1 MLVPPS
7 NSMTASTRSTLLV
20 ALALALAASGCGGSN
35 SRTTSSHAVHIR
47 STARAAVAPKP
58 LRLTYRRLFTLSAP
72 LRDSATVPLGGTQ
85 FALLG
90 GLNAADTSADGVE
103 VLDLRHVVSSTV
115 LPQPQHDA
123 QGAALGGDVYVFGG
137 GDLTELDH
145 IVRFDPARH
154 TVSTVGQLPRASS
167 DVGVTEVG
175 GTAYIVGGYDGTSW
189 LNTILA
195 WRPGSPARVA
205 GHLPVGLRYAGVT
218 AVDGDVLIVGGST
231 PVAASRD
238 IYRFDPATGQVR
250 AIGRLPHALT
260 HLSAATLGTFAYA
273 VGGRGD
279 LTTAQTAGVWSIDP
293 RTGVVRPAGRLPAP
307 LSDADVLSVGTGI
320 VVAGGLTPAGTVAGV
335 GELVP
340 AR

>member
-1 MLVPPS
+1 
-7 NSMTASTRSTLLV
+7 MTASTRSALL
-20 ALALALAASGCGGSN
+20 LALGLALVASGCGGAS
-35 SRTTSSHAVHIR
+35 SPATSSHAAHKP
-47 STARAAVAPKP
+47 STPRAAVAPRP
-58 LRLTYRRLFTLSAP
+58 LRLTYRRLFALPAP
-72 LRDSATVPLGGTQ
+72 LRDSATAALGGSR
-85 FALLG
+85 FVLLG

-103 VLDLRHVVSSTV
+103 VLDLQHVVASAV

-123 QGAALGGDVYVFGG
+123 QGAALGGNVYVFGG

-145 IVRFDPARH
+145 IVRFDPAQR

-195 WRPGSPARVA
+195 WRPGSPVRVA

-218 AVDGDVLIVGGST
+218 AVGGDVLIIGGST

-238 IYRFDPATGQVR
+238 IFRFDPSTGHVR
-250 AIGRLPHALT
+250 KIGRLPQALT
-260 HLSAATLGTFAYA
+260 HLSAATLGAYAYA

-293 RTGVVRPAGRLPAP
+293 RTGAVRPAGRLPEP
-307 LSDADVLSVGTGI
+307 LSDADVLTVGNGI
-320 VVAGGLTPAGTVAGV
+320 VVAGGLTSSGTVAGV